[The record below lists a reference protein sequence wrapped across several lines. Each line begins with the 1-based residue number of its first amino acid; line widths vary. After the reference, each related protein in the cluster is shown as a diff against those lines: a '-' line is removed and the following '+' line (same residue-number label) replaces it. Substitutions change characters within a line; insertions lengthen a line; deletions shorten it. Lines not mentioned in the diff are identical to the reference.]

1 MEEGE
6 GREGIQE
13 EGTAY
18 AEACRH
24 DKAVAY
30 LRNSKPSDWREGTW
44 EWEEVSSHR

>member
-13 EGTAY
+13 DGTAY
-18 AEACRH
+18 AEARRH

-30 LRNSKPSDWREGTW
+30 LRDGRPSDWLEGSW
-44 EWEEVSSHR
+44 E